1 MPLLLPHHYVYS
13 FVVVRFHCLLELS
26 LLCLLFLQV
35 VIFLLVI
42 ILLFYYVIV
51 ILQYHIHCLFN
62 TVVLCSEVLWYCL
75 SLFVCMELLL
85 TLLMKS

>member
-26 LLCLLFLQV
+26 LIFLLFLQV
-35 VIFLLVI
+35 VIFLLII
-42 ILLFYYVIV
+42 ILLFKYVIV

-62 TVVLCSEVLWYCL
+62 TFVLCSEILWYCL
-75 SLFVCMELLL
+75 RLLVFLELLL
-85 TLLMKS
+85 T